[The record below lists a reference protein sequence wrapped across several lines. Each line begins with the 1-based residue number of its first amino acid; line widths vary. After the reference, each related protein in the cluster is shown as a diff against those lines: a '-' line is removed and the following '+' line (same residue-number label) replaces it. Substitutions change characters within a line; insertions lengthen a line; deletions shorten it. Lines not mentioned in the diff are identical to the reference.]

1 MNIILMNSIDFVT
14 ADIYFPMLPE
24 EINVETATRFQ
35 TYDIMSVGE
44 IKLPLG
50 EELTGFSWSGI
61 LPGKNRKGQA
71 YITGGGYWME
81 PLKIQQLLS
90 FYRVNG
96 TKLRL
101 IVTDTPI
108 NHYVYLAD
116 YKITY
121 KGKAGDYFYDIS
133 FIVAKDLKV
142 IKESSAGTAI
152 QQVSTAS
159 NTNRPAPQPSS
170 TYTVKA
176 GDSLWKIAQ
185 TELSNGSRY
194 PEIYSANQQLIDSE
208 NAKRKV
214 RDKYTI
220 YPGQVLTI
228 PR

>member
-1 MNIILMNSIDFVT
+1 MTIILMNSIDFVT
-14 ADIYFPMLPE
+14 SDISFPMLPE
-24 EINVETATRFQ
+24 EIKIETATRFQ
-35 TYDIMSVGE
+35 SYDIMSVGE

-50 EELTGFSWSGI
+50 EELTGFSWSGV
-61 LPGKNRKGQA
+61 LPGKNRSGQP
-71 YITGGGYWME
+71 YLTGGGYWME

-101 IVTDTPI
+101 LITDTPI

-116 YKITY
+116 YRVTY
-121 KGKAGDYFYDIS
+121 KGATGDYFYDIS
-133 FIVAKDLKV
+133 FIVAKDLKI

-152 QQVSTAS
+152 QQVDTAS
-159 NTNRPAPQPSS
+159 DTNRPAPQPSN
-170 TYTVKA
+170 TYTVKI

-185 TELSNGSRY
+185 TELGNGSRY

-214 RDKYTI
+214 REKYTI